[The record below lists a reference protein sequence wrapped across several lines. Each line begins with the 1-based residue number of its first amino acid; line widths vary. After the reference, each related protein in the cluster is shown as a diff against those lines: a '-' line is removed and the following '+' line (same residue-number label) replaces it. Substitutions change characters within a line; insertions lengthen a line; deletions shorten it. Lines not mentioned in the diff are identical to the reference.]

1 MWKETEEVLNNP
13 NPHIYF
19 RVLKQC
25 NALSRIY
32 PEFTKTKDSSNAQ
45 KNPHESEINLD
56 ALELS
61 VEITNQAEVHFVVM
75 LFTDHDSQLA
85 ELIIYYKDYKNIR
98 HIDAEKILS
107 FLDKTD
113 AFRRKERFKKLLMVF
128 EIIERNDKS
137 SPQDQKIKNL
147 LINTIID
154 SFNALPIKNI
164 VGKESNGEEIKKL
177 IHQSKIE
184 IIKKTPK

>member
-1 MWKETEEVLNNP
+1 M
-13 NPHIYF
+13 
-19 RVLKQC
+19 
-25 NALSRIY
+25 
-32 PEFTKTKDSSNAQ
+32 
-45 KNPHESEINLD
+45 
-56 ALELS
+56 
-61 VEITNQAEVHFVVM
+61 
-75 LFTDHDSQLA
+75 QLQF
-85 ELIIYYKDYKNIR
+85 DF
-98 HIDAEKILS
+98 HIDAEKILL

-113 AFRRKERFKKLLMVF
+113 AFRRKVRFKKLLMVF
-128 EIIERNDKS
+128 EIIERNDKN

-177 IHQSKIE
+177 IHQSKID